1 MIIRLHARLQF
12 VACLLAAATWM
23 WLGAAGLWAHPQHGD
38 SEAQPSQKAREKP
51 APAPSSPTPPVPG
64 APQPFAAS
72 ELPDRIVLTWT
83 GDPARSIAVIWRTA
97 ASVGEGWGQ
106 IAPAGDGPT
115 FTRHA
120 RQVKAQTVRVQTD
133 RGVVCYHTVRFEG
146 LEPGTKYAYRVG
158 DGAER
163 WSEWNQ
169 FRTAAAGAEPFTFVY
184 FGDAQN
190 LLRSMWSRV
199 VREAFADAPRAAFF
213 LHAGDLVNRGNRDV
227 EWGQWFYA
235 GGFAMRMIPT
245 VATPGNHEYV
255 RLPGGRGLTPLWRPQ
270 FAFPEHGPPGL
281 EETVYYIDYQGVR
294 IISLNSNEKHREQA
308 AWLEKVL
315 AENPNRWTII
325 TYHHPMYSAS
335 RGRDNPHLRRL
346 WQGIFDRYGVDLV
359 LQGHDHTYARS
370 RLMTAADTLAGK
382 PSPEPERNVPTGTA
396 ARSPGGTVYVVSV
409 SGPKMYRLAHRP
421 YMRRAAEN
429 TQLYQII
436 TVDGF
441 HLRYEARTAAGRLY
455 DAFLLQKRP
464 GRPNHLVELVPE
476 VPQRLRRLGT
486 AD

>member
-1 MIIRLHARLQF
+1 MSLRLVLSGTWHAVQVL
-12 VACLLAAATWM
+12 VLVVGAALPLLAHPNHPAAKKPAAKAAPRP
-23 WLGAAGLWAHPQHGD
+23 GKPESPKKDSAGPPAAG
-38 SEAQPSQKAREKP
+38 
-51 APAPSSPTPPVPG
+51 
-64 APQPFAAS
+64 PFAPGK
-72 ELPDRIVLTWT
+72 LPDRIVLTWT
-83 GDPARSIAVIWRTA
+83 GDPARSVAVTWRTSA
-97 ASVGEGWGQ
+97 DVTEGWGQ
-106 IAPAGDGPT
+106 VAPAGDGPT
-115 FTRHA
+115 FTKKA
-120 RQVKAQTVRVQTD
+120 RQVEAVSQRVETD
-133 RGVVCYHTVRFEG
+133 WGPVCYHTVVFDQ
-146 LEPGTKYAYRVG
+146 LAPATKYAYRVG
-158 DGAER
+158 DGAEN

-169 FRTAAAGAEPFTFVY
+169 FRTAAAEAKPFTFVY

-213 LHAGDLVNRGNRDV
+213 LHAGDLVNRGARDV
-227 EWGQWFYA
+227 EWGEWFYA

-294 IISLNSNEKHREQA
+294 IISLNSNEKHQEQA

-315 AENPNRWTII
+315 ARNPNRWTIV

-370 RLMTAADTLAGK
+370 RQMTAADTLQGK
-382 PSPEPERNVPTGTA
+382 PPQEPERNIPTGAA

-409 SGPKMYRLAHRP
+409 SGPKMYRLARRP

-436 TVDGF
+436 RIDGY

-464 GRPNHLVELVPE
+464 GRPNHLVELVPPGPE
-476 VPQRLRRLGT
+476 RLRKLGT